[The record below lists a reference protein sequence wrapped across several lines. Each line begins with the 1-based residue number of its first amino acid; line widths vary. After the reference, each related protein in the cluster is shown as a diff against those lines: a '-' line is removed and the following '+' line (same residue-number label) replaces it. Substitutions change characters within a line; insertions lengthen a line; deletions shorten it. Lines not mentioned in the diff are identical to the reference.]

1 MKVLNSVNSEFGEI
15 TFIAARDERNL
26 NGYTY
31 EVATLLAQDKSGVYQ
46 PISESREVSIPLML
60 DHSESVG
67 DKVGVIYSAKIV
79 KLDGLNA
86 VEMTARLFNNE
97 TAQAVRERVLSDEI
111 TDVSITTDLG
121 SEEDAITS
129 GNLKNAKIIEV
140 SLVYAGA
147 EPRAKILAK
156 NSAKGEQVENLEKD
170 NTTSV
175 AKNEIETG
183 DVDDGVGVM
192 DLSEVVEEM
201 IQPLSDKIE
210 SIDSRLV
217 ALESKNNEEEGE
229 GDMPAQNKTDDTVN
243 TATRAQV
250 VNSIERLA
258 KSGAIKG
265 MNKNEVVEAVQND
278 IKITDGREGVY
289 VVPEALFSE
298 VVFKNKSTEILDT
311 FNTIEAKRFTVLEEK
326 RTDADLERAGKWSKA
341 EKKKIQEATLVPR
354 RLQTGFIYKMQQISY
369 EDLQEDFGN
378 ILYNAIVKELPARV
392 DEEQERAFI
401 VGDGRETSDSRHI
414 TDIKS
419 LDAAAEDSQDVAVY
433 KHTAQPSEPKLK
445 SILDGIAKIGETG
458 TRYAVMNIQTLNEL
472 RLAGL
477 EKSAGLPFSE
487 DVIAG
492 ALGVEKI
499 FVRDYVAVDAV
510 YVYTGEYVRAL
521 VGAGEQIEQY
531 DIDYNNQKIEYI
543 RPAGGAA
550 TGVYSA
556 VKIDLTA

>member
-1 MKVLNSVNSEFGEI
+1 MKVLNSINSEFGEI

-67 DKVGVIYSAKIV
+67 DKVGVIYNAKII

-97 TAQAVRERVLSDEI
+97 TAQAVRERVLNDEI

-170 NTTSV
+170 NATSV
-175 AKNEIETG
+175 AENEIETG

-201 IQPLSDKIE
+201 IQPLSDKVE

-217 ALESKNNEEEGE
+217 ALEGKNNEEEGE
-229 GDMPAQNKTDDTVN
+229 GDMPAQNKTDDAVN

-433 KHTAQPSEPKLK
+433 KHTAQSGEPKLK

-510 YVYTGEYVRAL
+510 YVYTGEYIRAL